1 MTTNTVQNVVKT
13 EEKPASAPTRILP
26 RRKGCLHRPHK
37 DSLAKAKTAK
47 TAKTAK
53 ILSEERMQ
61 KAEVRHRIVLKN
73 LDKFFASLTEEAKQK
88 KLVEV
93 QELLTAIQ
101 EENKS
106 EEYLEEKS
114 KNEAAKKAEEKA
126 TSVPTRILPRRKGC
140 LHRPNRDSL
149 TAMYEE

>member
-1 MTTNTVQNVVKT
+1 MTMNTVQNVVKT
-13 EEKPASAPTRILP
+13 EEKPAAAPTRILP

-47 TAKTAK
+47 TAK

-61 KAEVRHRIVLKN
+61 KAEVRHRMVLKN

-101 EENKS
+101 AENKS
-106 EEYLEEKS
+106 EEHLEEKS

-126 TSVPTRILPRRKGC
+126 TSVPARILPRRHCC
-140 LHRPNRDSL
+140 LHRPHRDSL
-149 TAMYEE
+149 TAKHED